1 MSREAAQGL
10 GEEGVST
17 RPSATLLGFLAIVS
31 SLRAETVPTP
41 ITRPPAI
48 AQDIVVAQ
56 RKPLELTHECDTHEK
71 KTKLRLALCGL
82 GVRAGEVSSPTCSL
96 AWPWVQRRRWS
107 HTAWFGW
114 G

>member
-56 RKPLELTHECDTHEK
+56 RKPLELTHERDTHEK
-71 KTKLRLALCGL
+71 KQNFNWLSVGWESGLGRCRARLA
-82 GVRAGEVSSPTCSL
+82 
-96 AWPWVQRRRWS
+96 
-107 HTAWFGW
+107 H
-114 G
+114 